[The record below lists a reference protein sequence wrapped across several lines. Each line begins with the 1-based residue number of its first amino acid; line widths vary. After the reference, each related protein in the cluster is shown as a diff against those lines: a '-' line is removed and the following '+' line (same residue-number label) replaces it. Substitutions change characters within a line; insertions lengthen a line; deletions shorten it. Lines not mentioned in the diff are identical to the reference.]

1 MPAKEYAD
9 KPYYSESSASG
20 RMVRGY
26 PSPTLFSLFQDY
38 ITVEEMS
45 MSQGVTHILKVFFE
59 KMSPQQRAELRDQAE
74 KAREEIKKSA

>member
-26 PSPTLFSLFQDY
+26 PPPTLFSLFQDY
-38 ITVEEMS
+38 ITVGEMS
-45 MSQGVTHILKVFFE
+45 MSQGVASILKEFFDQ
-59 KMSPQQRAELRDQAE
+59 MTPQQKAALRERANCMRIDV
-74 KAREEIKKSA
+74 KNSA